1 MIQEYRKKYS
11 NEKEDLPIDEVA
23 FPACHIIGIMQIGKE
38 LRPVGLGVT
47 RLAIFFRGAITGA
60 FAQPTSRTSLHI
72 QPIRGVHKVRHA
84 IFGSFQFGIVAG
96 IGLFKKTRIGGW
108 IARLKV

>member
-23 FPACHIIGIMQIGKE
+23 FPACHIIGIMQIGKK

-47 RLAIFFRGAITGA
+47 RLAIFLRGAITGA
-60 FAQPTSRTSLHI
+60 FAQPASRTGLHI
-72 QPIRGVHKVRHA
+72 QAISRVDKVRHA
-84 IFGSFQFGIVAG
+84 IFRPFQFGIVAG
-96 IGLFKKTRIGGW
+96 I
-108 IARLKV
+108 RLVEKASISL